1 MIGLIGKK
9 IGMTQIFDDTGRLIP
24 VTVIEFAPNTVVGKK
39 TTEKDGYSAVVIGVK
54 EMKKIQITKP
64 YAGQFPE
71 GIAPTKILQEMRDYE
86 KEVAVG
92 DKLEVAS
99 FEGIRYVDVTAISK
113 GKGFQGVMKR
123 WNFGGGR
130 STHGSKFHREP
141 GSTGQRTYPHK
152 TFKNVKL
159 PGRMGREKVTVMNLR
174 VVRVDA
180 ENSMMLI
187 RGAVPGPRSCTVVVR
202 DAVKKTK

>member
-9 IGMTQIFDDTGRLIP
+9 IGMTQVFDDIGRLIP
-24 VTVIEFAPNTVVGKK
+24 VTVIEFAPNVVLGKK
-39 TTEKDGYSAVVIGVK
+39 TSDKDGYDAAIVGVYD
-54 EMKKIQITKP
+54 MKKVKVTKP

-71 GIAPTKILQEMRDYE
+71 GVAPKKIVRELRDFS
-86 KEVAVG
+86 KDVTVG
-92 DKLEVAS
+92 ESLGPAI
-99 FEGIRYVDVTAISK
+99 FEGVRFVDITATSK

-123 WNFGGGR
+123 WNFSGGR

-159 PGRMGREKVTVMNLR
+159 PGHMGHETVTVQNLK
-174 VVRVDA
+174 VVKIDA
-180 ENSMMLI
+180 EGSFILV

-202 DAVKKTK
+202 DAVKKQK

>member
-9 IGMTQIFDDTGRLIP
+9 TGMTQVFDDTGRLIP
-24 VTVIEFAPNTVVGKK
+24 VTVIEFAPNVVVGKK
-39 TTEKDGYSAVVIGVK
+39 TADKDGYDAVVLGVYD
-54 EMKKIQITKP
+54 KKKTRVTKP
-64 YAGQFPE
+64 YGGQFPE
-71 GIAPTKILQEMRDYE
+71 GVTPTRILRELRDYE

-92 DKLEVAS
+92 EKLGVAS
-99 FEGIRYVDVTAISK
+99 LEGLRFVDVVATSK

-130 STHGSKFHREP
+130 NTHGSKFHREP
-141 GSTGQRTYPHK
+141 GSTGQSTWPHK

-159 PGRMGREKVTVMNLR
+159 PGRMGGERVTMQNLK
-174 VVRVDA
+174 VVRIDA
-180 ENSMMLI
+180 EGGFILV
-187 RGAVPGPRSCTVVVR
+187 RGAVPGPRTCDVLVR